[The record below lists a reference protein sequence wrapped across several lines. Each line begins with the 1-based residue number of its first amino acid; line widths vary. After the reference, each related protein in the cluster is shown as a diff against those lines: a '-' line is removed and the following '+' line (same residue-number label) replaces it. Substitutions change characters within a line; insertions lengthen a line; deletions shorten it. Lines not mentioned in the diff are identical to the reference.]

1 VGIVA
6 EREEQAIRALNRV
19 RRIARWEEQAT
30 LPDTLDPRF
39 LLKESSTEEVVSE
52 KRDEERAARAARR
65 VAAEYTRPYIAHA
78 SIGPSC
84 AVACVDGDR
93 YRVWTHSQGVYPL
106 RKDLARVLRVAES
119 NIVVVHVEGAGCYGH
134 NGADDVALDA
144 VLLARAV
151 PGRPVRVQW
160 MREDEFAW
168 EPYGPAMVVRLAAQ
182 LDSGG
187 DIVDWHHDVWSNGHT
202 NRTNSR
208 SAVANSALLAARHI
222 ADAVSEPVPANPPLP
237 AGGAHRNAIPLYEFP
252 NQRVANHYIER
263 APVRVSALRS
273 LGAHANVFA
282 IESFMDELA
291 QAAGADPVEFRLR
304 YLKDPRARAVV
315 EGAAAKAGWRTGE
328 KGDGTRGRGIAFA
341 RYKNMATYA
350 AVVAEVEIA
359 GEITIK
365 RAWAAVDAGLAINP
379 DGLINQTEGGII
391 QSASWTLKEQVRY
404 DRERIVTRGWD
415 DYPILTFSEAP
426 RIEVTVINR
435 PDMPPLGAGEAVQ
448 GPTAAAI
455 ANAVH
460 NAIGVRLRDMPFT
473 RERVMAALV

>member
-1 VGIVA
+1 
-6 EREEQAIRALNRV
+6 
-19 RRIARWEEQAT
+19 
-30 LPDTLDPRF
+30 
-39 LLKESSTEEVVSE
+39 
-52 KRDEERAARAARR
+52 
-65 VAAEYTRPYIAHA
+65 
-78 SIGPSC
+78 
-84 AVACVDGDR
+84 
-93 YRVWTHSQGVYPL
+93 
-106 RKDLARVLRVAES
+106 
-119 NIVVVHVEGAGCYGH
+119 
-134 NGADDVALDA
+134 
-144 VLLARAV
+144 
-151 PGRPVRVQW
+151 
-160 MREDEFAW
+160 
-168 EPYGPAMVVRLAAQ
+168 VRLAAQ
-182 LDSGG
+182 LDGKG
-187 DIVDWHHDVWSNGHT
+187 DIVDWSHDVWSNGHT

-208 SAVANSALLAARHI
+208 SAIANSALLAARHL

-291 QAAGADPVEFRLR
+291 HAAGADPVEFRQR
-304 YLKDPRARAVV
+304 HLKDPRARAVIEAV
-315 EGAAAKAGWRTGE
+315 ATKAGWHAGE
-328 KGDGTRGRGIAFA
+328 KGDGARGRGIAFA
-341 RYKNMATYA
+341 RYKNMACYA

-365 RAWAAVDAGLAINP
+365 RAWAAVDVGLAINP
-379 DGLINQTEGGII
+379 DGLINQIEGGII

-415 DYPILTFSEAP
+415 DYPILIFSEAP
-426 RIEVTVINR
+426 QIEVTIINR

-460 NAIGVRLRDMPFT
+460 NAIGVRLRDMPLT
-473 RERVMAALV
+473 RERVMAAVV